1 LSGIMAIIEVQGLHK
16 AYGSTVAVPDVSF
29 SVAEGEIFGLLG
41 PNGAGKA
48 TTVETVVGLR
58 VPDAGTIR

>member
-1 LSGIMAIIEVQGLHK
+1 MAIIEVKGLHK
-16 AYGSTVAVPDVSF
+16 AYGTTVAVQDVLF

-41 PNGAGKA
+41 PNSAGKT